1 MNEILKLSV
10 VDLAARLRSGTLSP
24 TQAVDAYVGAIEARN
39 PKLNAVVE
47 RRFEAARAE
56 AKAAEET
63 QAKGGEL
70 PPLFGVPCTIKEA
83 VAVTGMLSTSG
94 SHYFRSA
101 RADRDATA
109 VARLR
114 AAGAIPLATTNVPE
128 GCFWWETYNVV
139 YGRTN
144 NPYDP
149 RRTVGGSSGGEGALI
164 GAGAS
169 PFGIG
174 SDVGGS
180 IRTPSSF
187 CGIFGHKPSQGM
199 VPFTG
204 HWPFLAGKD
213 YAGRR
218 DAFQYATIGPMT
230 RHARDL
236 VPVLRALKGPD
247 GFDEVTCDIPLE
259 DPEAVDFKDRPVY
272 VMADP
277 DYARTARADLEV
289 RDAVEK
295 AAAHLVT
302 RGARLEPID
311 RKIFRRAFLI
321 WSAMLSAVDGPKM
334 TELVGGGKAPSVPV
348 ELLRFLTGNARHS
361 FPMLQYLAGD
371 QLFKFVRN
379 KDELVAE
386 GRRLEQTL
394 TTLLG
399 REGILLVP
407 AHPRTAPKHYHPLFR
422 PFDFTYAAIF
432 NVMRFPATV
441 APMGLGKGGLPLSV
455 QIVAAHGRDHLTLA
469 AAQAFEEAFGGWVP
483 PPI

>member
-1 MNEILKLSV
+1 MSEILKLSV
-10 VDLAARLRSGTLSP
+10 VELAARLRAGSLSP
-24 TQAVDAYVGAIEARN
+24 SQAVDAYVDAIEARN
-39 PKLNAVVE
+39 PRLNAVVE

-56 AKAAEET
+56 AKAAEAR
-63 QAKGGEL
+63 QARGEDL

-83 VAVTGMLSTSG
+83 VAVAGMLSTSG
-94 SHYFRSA
+94 SHYFRTA
-101 RADRDATA
+101 RAEKDATA
-109 VARLR
+109 VERLR

-139 YGRTN
+139 FGRTN

-204 HWPFLAGKD
+204 HWPFYDGKN
-213 YAGRR
+213 YVTRR
-218 DAFQYATIGPMT
+218 DAFQYATIGPMA
-230 RHARDL
+230 RHAKDL

-247 GFDEVTCDIPLE
+247 GFDAVTEDIPLD
-259 DPEAVDFKDRPVY
+259 DPEKVSFKNRPVF

-277 DYARTARADLEV
+277 DYARAARADLEV
-289 RDAVEK
+289 RDAVER

-311 RKIFRRAFLI
+311 KKLFRRAFLI
-321 WSAMLSAVDGPKM
+321 WSAMLFAVEGVKM
-334 TELVGGGKAPSVPV
+334 NEIVGGGKAPSVAV
-348 ELLRFLTGNARHS
+348 EVLRFLSGNARHS
-361 FPMLQYLAGD
+361 LPMLTYLAGEN
-371 QLFKFVRN
+371 LFKLVRN
-379 KDELVAE
+379 KAELVEE
-386 GRRLEQTL
+386 GKRLEQTL
-394 TTLLG
+394 TALLG
-399 REGILLVP
+399 KDGILVVP
-407 AHPRTAPKHYHPLFR
+407 PHPRAAPKHYHPLLR

-432 NVMRFPATV
+432 NVLRFPATV
-441 APMGLGKGGLPLSV
+441 APMGLGKDGLPLSV

-483 PPI
+483 PKA